1 VKPASMRSS
10 ASWPCFWWW
19 RRLTI
24 LIQFPTTNRAGSRVS
39 WGCRTRGAEQ
49 IPFLVLDGRWR
60 ESTGKNGGTHLP
72 EGKWGINGGAEVWR
86 PMKNADPNPIKVEFL
101 H

>member
-1 VKPASMRSS
+1 
-10 ASWPCFWWW
+10 
-19 RRLTI
+19 

-39 WGCRTRGAEQ
+39 WGRRTRGAEQ

-72 EGKWGINGGAEVWR
+72 EGKWGINPSVMEELKASFVSTGSIPIEMDKYNKKIMIVTV
-86 PMKNADPNPIKVEFL
+86 KDPDLFRVEN
-101 H
+101 